1 MATIN
6 ATTPALADVLSAL
19 SGAGSGDVV
28 VVPTGSATWGTAF
41 NIPAGVTLEG
51 DASGTV
57 ITTTVSAESGTIGL
71 SSSAT
76 VKNFTISGGASPP
89 FGITTGAQGWRITGI
104 TYSSSAGNSFFL
116 QLSTTGAT
124 YGLIDN
130 CDITGPGGS
139 SELIYTRGASDAWDN
154 PATYG
159 TDQAIY
165 IEDCTFNGQGYVS
178 DFNSNAKGV
187 VRFCTINGGIKVD
200 LHGVASNTPARSG
213 RHMEVYNNAWSAA
226 GVYTSIEH
234 RGGGMMC
241 FNNTNSA
248 TASNIYGTIRLHE
261 YALNSIQWPNFST
274 NQTLND
280 YPIRDQVGRG
290 RYTTP
295 GDWTTAESEPCYL
308 WGNRRGA
315 TQWRLDW
322 TNPASTT
329 RVTNSST
336 YSVGATSITFTGTA
350 KIGAGTAFKFTG
362 DTTWYV
368 VTSGREIGSSAA
380 VTISPPLS
388 IGFTGPA
395 TVSVGS
401 IENYRY
407 QQGDDLATFTTQQV
421 IAADRDYFNEIA
433 SFNGTSGVGISTRAQ
448 MDAITP
454 TLPGVGFWVT
464 DEGNWNATAAADES
478 GQLYTWN
485 GSAWVLKYVPYTYP
499 HPLRGALA
507 APTFS
512 LQPVDTTT
520 EEGSPTVF
528 SCTASANPSPTYQ
541 WRKGGVAISGAT
553 SATYTIAITQLSDAG
568 AYDCVA
574 TNSQDSTT
582 SNSAT
587 LTVDAITP
595 GTPPAFTVQPASL
608 SVNEA
613 DDASFTAE
621 ATGDPT
627 PTLQWRKGG
636 SNLSESA
643 RIIGVTTGSLS
654 ILDVTESD
662 EGAYD
667 CVATSTAGSATST
680 GATLIVNQ
688 TGYQPSTPSVI
699 GNRGTRAR
707 RLGIF

>member
-104 TYSSSAGNSFFL
+104 AYSSSAGNSFFL
-116 QLSTTGAT
+116 QLSATGAT

-139 SELIYTRGASDAWDN
+139 SELIYTRGATDAWDYA
-154 PATYG
+154 ATYG

-165 IEDCTFNGQGYVS
+165 IEDCTFNGSGYVS

-200 LHGVASNTPARSG
+200 LHGVASNTPARSA
-213 RHMEVYNNAWSAA
+213 RHMEVYHNAWSAA

-234 RGGGMMC
+234 RGGGMLC

-308 WGNRRGA
+308 WGNRRGS

-329 RVTNSST
+329 RATNSST
-336 YSVGATSITFTGTA
+336 YSIGATSITFTGTA
-350 KIGAGTAFKFTG
+350 KIGAGTAFKFPG
-362 DTTWYV
+362 DSTWYV
-368 VTSGREIGSSAA
+368 VTTGRELGSSAA
-380 VTISPPLS
+380 VTISPPLVV
-388 IGFTGPA
+388 GFTGPA

-407 QQGDDLATFTTQQV
+407 QQNDDAATFTTQQV
-421 IAADRDYFNEIA
+421 IAADRDYFDEVA
-433 SFNGTSGVGISTRAQ
+433 AFTGASGVGRGTRAQ

-464 DEGNWNATAAADES
+464 DEGSWNTTLPAGTS
-478 GQLYTWN
+478 GRLYKWN
-485 GSAWVLKYVPYTYP
+485 GSAWVLYYTPYTYP

-507 APTFS
+507 APTFVTS
-512 LQPVDTTT
+512 PADQSAPEGDT
-520 EEGSPTVF
+520 VVL
-528 SCTASANPSPTYQ
+528 SAFATGNPSPTYQ
-541 WRKGGVAISGAT
+541 WRKGGSDISGAT
-553 SATYTIAITQLSDAG
+553 SATLTLTAIDSGDAG
-568 AYDCVA
+568 SYDCVA
-574 TNSQDSTT
+574 TNSEDSAT
-582 SNSAT
+582 SSAAT
-587 LTVDAITP
+587 LTVTS
-595 GTPPAFTVQPASL
+595 GTT
-608 SVNEA
+608 
-613 DDASFTAE
+613 
-621 ATGDPT
+621 
-627 PTLQWRKGG
+627 
-636 SNLSESA
+636 
-643 RIIGVTTGSLS
+643 
-654 ILDVTESD
+654 
-662 EGAYD
+662 
-667 CVATSTAGSATST
+667 TSTPNPLGNRST
-680 GATLIVNQ
+680 GA
-688 TGYQPSTPSVI
+688 
-699 GNRGTRAR
+699 R
-707 RLGIF
+707 RFGMF